1 MSPMLPARRPLYSA
15 PWACAASSTTTNP
28 WRRAMSM
35 TGSMSAGCPKRCTGM
50 MALVRGVMA
59 ASIRVTSRLNEAG
72 SGAGRDDGGGGGDEG
87 EWRRDHFVTGTDATG
102 EQGKMQGAGAR
113 IHANGFGGAAIP
125 GELFFKRRNL
135 RPEDELRVLQNTED
149 GGVQLAFDSPIL
161 GLEV

>member
-1 MSPMLPARRPLYSA
+1 
-15 PWACAASSTTTNP
+15 
-28 WRRAMSM
+28 
-35 TGSMSAGCPKRCTGM
+35 M

-72 SGAGRDDGGGGGDEG
+72 SISTKTGRAPVDDGGGGGDEG